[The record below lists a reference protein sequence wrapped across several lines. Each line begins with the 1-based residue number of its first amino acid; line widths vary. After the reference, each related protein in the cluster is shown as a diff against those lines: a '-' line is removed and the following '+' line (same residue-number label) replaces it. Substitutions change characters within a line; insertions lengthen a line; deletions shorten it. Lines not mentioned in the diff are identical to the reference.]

1 MKTCAT
7 VTLRLLLP
15 NSSNLLSFSPTL
27 FKTLKRRGWIG
38 VDEMMKWGCF
48 CKPSRLCE
56 GMSVR
61 SAMKKRFPLHSL
73 KPHSS
78 RLLNCPRDTISP
90 TIYHWLSVKTPPCSW
105 GSSDACLLLLTVC
118 VYIQQEFPAL
128 TVWGFRWSFLSLPG
142 WFCLALR
149 RSDYIK
155 PLRELYRSW
164 TSLCVCL
171 VCLY

>member
-1 MKTCAT
+1 MCYCCYFPTVATCLA
-7 VTLRLLLP
+7 
-15 NSSNLLSFSPTL
+15 SPQDC
-27 FKTLKRRGWIG
+27 LKLWKEEGELEW
-38 VDEMMKWGCF
+38 MKWWNEAVF
-48 CKPSRLCE
+48 VNPVDYVRERLF
-56 GMSVR
+56 G
-61 SAMKKRFPLHSL
+61 AQWKKRFPLHCL

-90 TIYHWLSVKTPPCSW
+90 TIYHWLSVKTPPCSR

-128 TVWGFRWSFLSLPG
+128 TVWAFRWSFLSLPG